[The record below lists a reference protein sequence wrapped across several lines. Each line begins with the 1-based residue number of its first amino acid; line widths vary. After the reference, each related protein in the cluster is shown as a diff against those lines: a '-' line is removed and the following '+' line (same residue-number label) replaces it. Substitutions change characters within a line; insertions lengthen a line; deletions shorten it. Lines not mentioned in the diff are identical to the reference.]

1 MEYLMDSGPD
11 LTPKTEEIHFHHGK
25 EEELLES
32 PKTAFY
38 SRKKFPVLH
47 PKVFK
52 AIHAI
57 RPLSPQRII
66 SDLEQPMTGCL
77 GEVRARNLQK
87 REASKEHDIS
97 ESRSYEFK
105 QKLEIAKKGVSLNL
119 KMNSLI
125 LRRTVSK
132 PE

>member
-1 MEYLMDSGPD
+1 MEYLMDSGLD
-11 LTPKTEEIHFHHGK
+11 LTPKTEEIHFHHGNR
-25 EEELLES
+25 EEFLES
-32 PKTAFY
+32 PKTAFFY
-38 SRKKFPVLH
+38 RKKFAVLH

-52 AIHAI
+52 AMSAI

-66 SDLEQPMTGCL
+66 SDLEQPLTGCL
-77 GEVRARNLQK
+77 SEIRARNLLK
-87 REASKEHDIS
+87 REAGKYGEIS
-97 ESRSYEFK
+97 ESRSFEFK
-105 QKLEIAKKGVSLNL
+105 QKLEISKKGVSLNL